1 MSYEAQTCGDFL
13 ASLASKAPAPGGG
26 SAAALSGALGAAL
39 AAMVCQLTV
48 NNPKF
53 AAQQETAAAVLQEAD
68 ELRSTLA
75 WLMQQDTDA
84 FLELM
89 ASYKLPKET
98 EAEKAVRAE
107 RIREAAKAASMAPLA
122 TMRACLRVLEL
133 AETAAQTGNPHAVSD
148 AAVAALLARAGL
160 QSAFYNVKINLGI
173 TQDAEFNETTLAEAS
188 GLLERACCLEK
199 IVLAEAERRM

>member
-13 ASLASKAPAPGGG
+13 ASLASKSPAPGGG
-26 SAAALSGALGAAL
+26 SAAALSGAMGAAL

-53 AAQQETAAAVLQEAD
+53 AEQQETAAEVLREAD
-68 ELRSTLA
+68 ELRSTLV

-89 ASYKLPKET
+89 SCYKLPKAT
-98 EAEKAVRAE
+98 EAEKAARNE
-107 RIREAAKAASMAPLA
+107 RLQEAAKAAAAAPLA
-122 TMRACLRVLEL
+122 AMRACLRVLEL
-133 AETAAQTGNPHAVSD
+133 AETAAQAGNPHAVSD

-160 QSAFYNVKINLGI
+160 QSAFYNVKINLSI
-173 TQDAEFNETTLAEAS
+173 IHDAEFNQVTLAEANS
-188 GLLERACCLEK
+188 LLNQALCVEK
-199 IVLAEAERRM
+199 TVLAEVERRM